1 MYTVPIKLWVDKL
14 LSKCAR
20 TDMTNTFLM
29 PQTMSNS
36 VTLQNNSLDLHEVPS
51 QEHTGATH
59 EIAFTDS
66 HSRPLGKLQAIRTN
80 TDATGVQL
88 EVNGNTLGLQVSDEG
103 IPISFVNHPYPDGP
117 ANQIATMKYVA
128 DWGKYLEDYL
138 YEVKTLLDQTIE
150 DIQTISS
157 SMDLLENLRHIDDVP
172 TEGSNNLVRSGGIYS
187 WVLSKINQ
195 AKAEMQE
202 AISNAISQAMQSI
215 SIRPVLGQW
224 HLVQSGG
231 GTYTSSL
238 ANGGFVS
245 VFIPYEET
253 AYIWVDGKKPANAAW
268 GYDSDDD
275 SVGGHDWLAP
285 RQLILPVNPGQTFSV
300 HCRAEGIRIFTA
312 EWL

>member
-59 EIAFTDS
+59 EIVFTDS

-103 IPISFVNHPYPDGP
+103 IPTSFVNHPYPDGP

-128 DWGKYLEDYL
+128 DWGKYLEEYL
-138 YEVKTLLDQTIE
+138 YQVKTLLDRTRA
-150 DIQTISS
+150 DIQTIQESVA
-157 SMDLLENLRHIDDVP
+157 LLDKLRNIDDIP
-172 TEGSNNLVRSGGIYS
+172 TEGSNNLVKSGGIYS
-187 WVLSKINQ
+187 FVISRLGTGLNELR
-195 AKAEMQE
+195 AGLNDLRAELLN
-202 AISNAISQAMQSI
+202 ALRNSSAGLIDSSSNYLKVRFGNEEWLLQWF
-215 SIRPVLGQW
+215 VLGNSGSGNW
-224 HLVQSGG
+224 PAGSYTRTPLAIVSPSWPGG
-231 GTYTSSL
+231 GHYAVDHVDNLSFNNTSYSFEKYER
-238 ANGGFVS
+238 GGS
-245 VFIPYEET
+245 AT
-253 AYIWVDGKKPANAAW
+253 
-268 GYDSDDD
+268 
-275 SVGGHDWLAP
+275 
-285 RQLILPVNPGQTFSV
+285 
-300 HCRAEGIRIFTA
+300 IFAFGRTN
-312 EWL
+312 